1 MKYLGLALLA
11 TLAAPTSA
19 DAGEVGANVSQSAK
33 TDTPWEIAIEET
45 GASATRLTEKAIT
58 DTLVQQH
65 HEVTHNQDSIDAYVA
80 DASEALSLE
89 MQKRFLDNLQHI
101 WTTEA
106 VVQR

>member
-11 TLAAPTSA
+11 ILAAPTSA

-45 GASATRLTEKAIT
+45 GASATRLTEQAIT
-58 DTLVQQH
+58 DTLVQRNNAGTQT
-65 HEVTHNQDSIDAYVA
+65 EDTIDAYIA

-89 MQKRFLDNLQHI
+89 MQKRILDNLQHI
-101 WTTEA
+101 WTSQA
-106 VVQR
+106 VVLR